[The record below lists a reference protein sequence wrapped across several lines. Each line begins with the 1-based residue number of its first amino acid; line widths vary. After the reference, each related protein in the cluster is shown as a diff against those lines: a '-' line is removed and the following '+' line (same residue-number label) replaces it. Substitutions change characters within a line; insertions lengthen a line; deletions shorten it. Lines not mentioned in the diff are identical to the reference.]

1 MKLCVKIAQV
11 QLGPDKDLWKLSL
24 LWLQRAQASEK
35 GAIAYFMKQLQHNN
49 DTATSI
55 IEYKALAK
63 SLQTNTWKYVFEARD
78 ILRKEVITST
88 VALDRARANYVLSL
102 DDLQLSNTKYR
113 DRIAQLE
120 GTISSLER
128 TERKATKKIKKLE
141 GQIETL
147 QLKCIKCGTTS
158 LSNSQVHCGDCA
170 QGSSGEYISETEV
183 EEDHNH
189 EDNAA
194 AIDIVNA
201 ETLRREKA
209 EASDQSYE
217 NKVNQERLIQIQ
229 LLVAQSLEHLKVQK
243 QEATSIIGELT
254 QAAESAVAAEKAA
267 TGLATGGKKKK
278 VKKGK
283 RGGAASSSKN

>member
-1 MKLCVKIAQV
+1 M
-11 QLGPDKDLWKLSL
+11 
-24 LWLQRAQASEK
+24 E
-35 GAIAYFMKQLQHNN
+35 H
-49 DTATSI
+49 
-55 IEYKALAK
+55 KALAK

-158 LSNSQVHCGDCA
+158 LSNSQVYCGDCA

-189 EDNAA
+189 ENNAA

-243 QEATSIIGELT
+243 QEATSIIGEQT

-283 RGGAASSSKN
+283 RGGAASSPKN